1 MVIALLTTRR
11 SFGSGF
17 SSPRMVDLTFFLD
30 FPRLSWATDFLQ
42 MLDKSSICVSPVTVG
57 SPSVPDTVFSSY
69 RDA

>member
-1 MVIALLTTRR
+1 
-11 SFGSGF
+11 
-17 SSPRMVDLTFFLD
+17 MVDLTFFLD

-42 MLDKSSICVSPVTVG
+42 MLDKSSICVSPVAVG